1 MSPRSL
7 VFRSN
12 TAIGRVPTER
22 NKNGDE
28 VSIYSSRKAGGRFNT
43 SYRKRFPDIAHEPQ
57 ARNCRKPDYERND
70 ENAVE
75 CCRIVRKDDIRDQ
88 GPDDGTECVHCA
100 VVAERTAHLFL
111 GRRERDQG
119 IPRRVAQAFA
129 NTIHEPQTDDGPHAS
144 REHIKGSRENR
155 ERVAYDGEYLALLYP
170 VRPAA
175 GIDFY
180 EIGRGLR
187 NAFNEA
193 QRFRTGFQ
201 YRYKERRKYR
211 RNHLRGKIVEEA
223 GQPQEEN
230 IAR

>member
-1 MSPRSL
+1 METKYPYTRREKPAGASTRRTAS
-7 VFRSN
+7 VFRISR
-12 TAIGRVPTER
+12 TSHKLAIAASPTTNAMMKTLLNAAGLYER
-22 NKNGDE
+22 TIYATRGPTMAPS
-28 VSIYSSRKAGGRFNT
+28 VSI
-43 SYRKRFPDIAHEPQ
+43 
-57 ARNCRKPDYERND
+57 AR
-70 ENAVE
+70 
-75 CCRIVRKDDIRDQ
+75 
-88 GPDDGTECVHCA
+88 

-129 NTIHEPQTDDGPHAS
+129 DTIRKPQTDDGPHAS

-155 ERVAYDGEYLALLYP
+155 ESVAYDGEYLALLYP

-187 NAFNEA
+187 NAFHEA

-211 RNHLRGKIVEEA
+211 RNHLRGEIVEEA